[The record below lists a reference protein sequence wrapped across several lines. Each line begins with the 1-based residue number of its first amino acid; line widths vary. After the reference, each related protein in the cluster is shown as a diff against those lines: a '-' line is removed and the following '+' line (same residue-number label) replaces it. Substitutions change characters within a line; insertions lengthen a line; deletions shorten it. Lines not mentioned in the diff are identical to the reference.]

1 MDYFFVSRAKV
12 HKHFESPTDVAVDGR
27 RIVNAKAAL
36 PDSTPFF
43 TDDQM
48 RPLEP
53 WCSFFFKLA
62 KKDRKRSANT
72 LRSYAYDLL
81 ALEQFLSN
89 LDPPVDVLSADED
102 DLLSYRDYR
111 TEYQDKPVS
120 KTTWNRNRVPI
131 KLFYE
136 WAVDKGLI
144 ERLPYSITGQG
155 KDPLYLPINMGLDV
169 RHLTHAQWRVFH
181 RVGLGGYLPD
191 GDLDPQ
197 FHGQDT
203 LRNMAAA
210 ELAVTTGLRL
220 REFSAL
226 LDIEVGPPRDDRSA
240 ASVELQAI
248 AKGGYHRTVNVQHD
262 VLRSID
268 AYRRTERAIM
278 ARHAA
283 RALARRRDELFVV
296 TDVDAAQMRLRGRLR
311 GQAKEYAISAMPAD
325 IRRNTVIEGDHGLEP
340 MGLFL
345 GRGGRM
351 LGKARW
357 EQIFES
363 ASKRAARVAAETDK
377 VTMPRKITPHDMRH
391 TFAVYMLKIL
401 TEHQIEEAARRRA
414 EGAHEAYI
422 QEHIGVNPLLRV
434 QELLGHQSPSSTLKY
449 LRYIEDT
456 NVIVARAVA
465 EWTDSDRTYVDY
477 ADQIIGREAS

>member
-12 HKHFESPTDVAVDGR
+12 HKHFESPTDVALDGQ
-27 RIVNAKAAL
+27 RIVDAKGAL

-43 TDDQM
+43 TDEQM

-62 KKDRKRSANT
+62 RNDRKPSANT

-81 ALEQFLSN
+81 ALEQFLSD

-102 DLLSYRDYR
+102 DLLAYRDYR

-136 WAVDKGLI
+136 WAVEKRLV
-144 ERLPYSITGQG
+144 ERLPYSTTRHGT
-155 KDPLYLPINMGLDV
+155 DSLYLPINMGLDV

-226 LDIEVGPPRDDRSA
+226 LDIEVGPPRIDRSA
-240 ASVELQAI
+240 APVELQAI
-248 AKGGYHRTVNVQHD
+248 AKGGYQRTVTVQHD

-283 RALARRRDELFVV
+283 RALARRRADLFVV
-296 TDVDAAQMRLRGRLR
+296 TDVDTTQMRLRGRLHGR
-311 GQAKEYAISAMPAD
+311 VKEYAIAEMPVE
-325 IRRNTVIEGDHGLEP
+325 IRRHTVIEGDHGLEP
-340 MGLFL
+340 MALFL

-351 LGKARW
+351 LGKSRW

-363 ASKRAARVAAETDK
+363 ASKRAARIAVEADL

-391 TFAVYMLKIL
+391 TFAIYMLTIL
-401 TEHQIEEAARRRA
+401 TEHQINEAARRRA
-414 EGAHEAYI
+414 EGAHGAYL
-422 QEHIGVNPLLRV
+422 QEHIAVNPLLKV
-434 QELLGHQSPSSTLKY
+434 QELLGHRNPSSTLKY

-456 NVIVARAVA
+456 NAIVARAVA
-465 EWTDSDRTYVDY
+465 EWTDSDRTYADY